1 MVYMDQNLA
10 SRMQEIMMRN
20 TQCEDGAK
28 FDHDHPSKRRAAS
41 SLGRAIC
48 AYHAVIVNM
57 GGALSDLMQ
66 TNLGGLDFAMPTTPA
81 AELTLELLE
90 DYAPIIDL
98 QVDRARALAAYLFAL
113 AVGVVID
120 GRTLGPANKIPSTLI
135 QTNNPTAKPT
145 QTTASPS
152 SSSSSNCPDPTK
164 TPVSAHAPPSSST
177 CRMY

>member
-28 FDHDHPSKRRAAS
+28 FDREHPSKKRAAS
-41 SLGRAIC
+41 NLGRAIC

-66 TNLGGLDFAMPTTPA
+66 TNLGGLDFAIPTTPA

-120 GRTLGPANKIPSTLI
+120 GRTLGPTNKIPSTLI
-135 QTNNPTAKPT
+135 QTNNPTVKPT

-152 SSSSSNCPDPTK
+152 SSSSSGCPDPTK
-164 TPVSAHAPPSSST
+164 TPVSAHERPKSK
-177 CRMY
+177 MY